1 MKPVIL
7 IGGVHHNILGVV
19 RAFGEAGMSSSVL
32 VAITDAAYD
41 FVSRSKYLS
50 ADRIFHVDGDAGI
63 APCLLEM
70 RKRFGENPVV
80 ICCSDGAISAVD
92 AAYDVLS
99 PLFLLPGCGEGQ
111 GTVNRLQD
119 KVRQFEIAE
128 SVGIRVP
135 DYVTASAGDDDAF
148 GRWYSFPCI
157 AKPLNSVGSS
167 KTDIAICA
175 SPAELEKHR
184 GDCGNSGM
192 ILQRFIKKVA
202 EYQFIG
208 CSLDGGASI
217 CIPGYSR
224 ILRQPD
230 NTNTGYLEY
239 CPPEERFSDIVAKIG
254 AFIRKISYSGLFS
267 VEFVE
272 DGDGDLYFLEIN
284 MRNDGNAYCVTA
296 AGINLPLM
304 WYRQALPDN
313 LPDTFKPIRVMPVTD
328 DLRLLFHGKV
338 GLPRWC
344 RDYFSADAYL
354 DRNKLDPA
362 PFRAK
367 LIGAMKSFLYNRSK
381 ALYRRIEER
390 KWTLGIAAFDP
401 QIILDPSARLDVR
414 WVKTENRDCWF
425 ADPFI
430 LDVTDTEFI
439 VLVEE
444 FPYSTRIGRIARLSI
459 DRETFTVRSKKTII
473 DTGSHLSFPAY
484 FRRGGK
490 VYIYPENSRSGRL
503 VLYEYDD
510 ATMTAKE
517 CGVLLHKAV
526 ADATVA
532 EIGGRECIMA
542 TTCPEDNG
550 SRLDI
555 YSAEGSVLLDSVEFP
570 DATARNAGFLF
581 KIGDRTFRPA
591 QDCTKSYGEKVVIQE
606 MTLREGKPSFV
617 PVREFKSDNSTY
629 PLAFH
634 TFNVFDGKYVIV
646 DAQGHRHRIL
656 GDLLFKLRLRF

>member
-1 MKPVIL
+1 
-7 IGGVHHNILGVV
+7 
-19 RAFGEAGMSSSVL
+19 
-32 VAITDAAYD
+32 
-41 FVSRSKYLS
+41 
-50 ADRIFHVDGDAGI
+50 
-63 APCLLEM
+63 
-70 RKRFGENPVV
+70 
-80 ICCSDGAISAVD
+80 
-92 AAYDVLS
+92 
-99 PLFLLPGCGEGQ
+99 
-111 GTVNRLQD
+111 
-119 KVRQFEIAE
+119 
-128 SVGIRVP
+128 
-135 DYVTASAGDDDAF
+135 
-148 GRWYSFPCI
+148 
-157 AKPLNSVGSS
+157 
-167 KTDIAICA
+167 
-175 SPAELEKHR
+175 
-184 GDCGNSGM
+184 
-192 ILQRFIKKVA
+192 
-202 EYQFIG
+202 
-208 CSLDGGASI
+208 
-217 CIPGYSR
+217 
-224 ILRQPD
+224 
-230 NTNTGYLEY
+230 
-239 CPPEERFSDIVAKIG
+239 
-254 AFIRKISYSGLFS
+254 
-267 VEFVE
+267 
-272 DGDGDLYFLEIN
+272 
-284 MRNDGNAYCVTA
+284 
-296 AGINLPLM
+296 
-304 WYRQALPDN
+304 
-313 LPDTFKPIRVMPVTD
+313 MPVTD

-344 RDYFSADAYL
+344 RDFFSADAYL

-367 LIGAMKSFLYNRSK
+367 LTGAVKSFLYNRSK

-401 QIILDPSARLDVR
+401 KVILDPGARLDVR
-414 WVKTENRDCWF
+414 WVETENRDCWF

-532 EIGGRECIMA
+532 EIGGRECILA

-555 YSAEGSVLLDSVEFP
+555 YSAEGSVLLDSVGFP
-570 DATARNAGFLF
+570 DATARNAGLLF

-591 QDCTKSYGEKVVIQE
+591 QDCSKSYGGKVVIQE
-606 MTLREGKPSFV
+606 MTLRDGKPSFV

-646 DAQGHRHRIL
+646 DAQGHRHRLI
-656 GDLLFKLRLRF
+656 GDLLYKMRIRF